1 MSRTVLVCGAS
12 GFIGQQLT
20 RALAAR
26 GHRVLYGV
34 RDPAAFERAHPGA
47 RAVPVDFSA
56 PREPAHWLSLL
67 RGVDVVINAVGL
79 LRETPQQRF
88 ADVQARSPCALFE
101 ACSQIGVQRVIQLS
115 ALGAD
120 ASADTAFL
128 LSKRVADEGLLALP
142 LEGVV
147 LQPSL
152 VFGPGGA
159 STRLF
164 CTLASLPIVPLPAG
178 GLQPI
183 QPVHL
188 DDLVNAVVALVE
200 SRQPVHGRLPVVGP
214 QATTL
219 KAYLQAIRHG
229 LGLGPGVWWTVPRA
243 IMDRLA
249 RAGSRHR
256 GALFDEASWRMLERG
271 NTGPAT
277 SVSALLGHPPRAPEA
292 FVRTLD
298 TEARAALRTLAVMG
312 WARPLWRLGLAL
324 LWLASG
330 LVSLGLY
337 PVADSLAM
345 LAQTG
350 IPPAWRAPA
359 LYGAAGLDIALGV
372 LTLWRPGRWLWV
384 GQIVLILAYTAVI
397 TVFLPAQ
404 WLHPFAPIVKN
415 GPILAMLLTL
425 HATETRRW

>member
-12 GFIGQQLT
+12 GFIGQQLAH
-20 RALAAR
+20 ALTAR
-26 GHRVLYGV
+26 GHRVLHGV

-47 RAVPVDFSA
+47 RTVPVDFSQ

-79 LRETPQQRF
+79 LRETAQQRF
-88 ADVQARSPCALFE
+88 ADVQTRSPCALFE
-101 ACSQIGVQRVIQLS
+101 ACSQIGVRRVIQLS

-120 ASADTAFL
+120 ADADTAFL
-128 LSKRVADEGLLALP
+128 QSKHVADDCLLALP

-159 STRLF
+159 STTLF
-164 CTLASLPIVPLPAG
+164 CTLASLPVVPLPAG
-178 GLQPI
+178 GMQPI

-188 DDLVNAVVALVE
+188 DDLVGAVVALVE
-200 SRQPVHGRLPVVGP
+200 SAQPVRGRLQVVGP
-214 QATTL
+214 EATTL
-219 KAYLQAIRHG
+219 KAYLQAIRKG
-229 LGLGPGVWWTVPRA
+229 LGLGAGTWLPVPRA
-243 IMDRLA
+243 IMARLA
-249 RAGSRHR
+249 QAGSRHR
-256 GALFDEASWRMLERG
+256 GALFDEDSWRMLQRG

-277 SVSALLGHPPRAPEA
+277 SLSALLGRPPRSAET
-292 FVRTLD
+292 FVSALPHSER
-298 TEARAALRTLAVMG
+298 EALRHHAVMA
-312 WARPLWRLGLAL
+312 WSKPLWRASLAL
-324 LWLASG
+324 LWFASG

-337 PVADSLAM
+337 PVADSFAM
-345 LAQTG
+345 LAQVG
-350 IPPAWRAPA
+350 IPATLRPVA

-372 LTLWRPGRWLWV
+372 LTLWRSGRRVWLA
-384 GQIVLILAYTAVI
+384 QIGLILAYTAII
-397 TVFLPAQ
+397 TLFLPAQ

-425 HATETRRW
+425 YATETRR